1 MAAYLILGGS
11 GPTGRLIARQAI
23 DAGHRVTVLSRHPG
37 QVGFTNERLTLV
49 TGDATEEGVVA
60 RALPGHDAVFCA
72 LGRGMSF
79 RSEHLMARA
88 VARIIPAMEQG
99 GPRRLVH
106 LSSFGIHPWTAN
118 TTFPQR
124 LFFGTLLRGIAEDKA
139 VSDAAVSRS
148 ALDWTIVAPVS
159 LSNAPE
165 AAPYRVGERLEVS
178 GLPMMPRA
186 SVAEF
191 MLRCAG
197 DPATARKRLE
207 LAP

>member
-1 MAAYLILGGS
+1 MANYLVLGGS
-11 GPTGRLIARQAI
+11 GPTGRLISRQAI
-23 DAGHRVTVLSRHPG
+23 DAGHRVTVLSRHPDH
-37 QVGFTNERLTLV
+37 VGFSHERLTLV

-60 RALPGHDAVFCA
+60 RALPGHDAVLCA

-79 RSEHLMARA
+79 RSEHLMERA
-88 VARIIPAMEQG
+88 VARILPAMEQA

-139 VSDAAVSRS
+139 VSDAAVVRS

-159 LSNAPE
+159 LNNKPE
-165 AAPYRVGERLEVS
+165 IAPYRVGERLAIA
-178 GLPMMPRA
+178 GMPMMPRA

-191 MLRCAG
+191 MLKCAA
-197 DPATARKRLE
+197 DAATIRKRLE